1 MNIMK
6 NQEKLAEERLQI
18 QDGTIRDLSHL
29 NLLMATILTIKLTL
43 EEQMDLSQNKLKEIL
58 QSSTIAAISLK
69 MITGKQE

>member
-1 MNIMK
+1 MK

-29 NLLMATILTIKLTL
+29 NLLMATILIIKLTL
-43 EEQMDLSQNKLKEIL
+43 EEQMDLSQNKPKEIL

>member
-1 MNIMK
+1 MK

-29 NLLMATILTIKLTL
+29 NLLMATILIIKLTL
-43 EEQMDLSQNKLKEIL
+43 EEQMDLSQNKPKEIL
-58 QSSTIAAISLK
+58 QSSTIAVISLK

>member
-1 MNIMK
+1 MK

-29 NLLMATILTIKLTL
+29 NLLMATISIIKLTL

-58 QSSTIAAISLK
+58 LSSSIAAISLK
-69 MITGKQE
+69 MTTGKQE